1 MKKALCYFIAFIALL
16 VFCACDPALPNTAG
30 QVSVS
35 PIYWNVDRTRDS
47 ASAGTPDENGV
58 YTFRFVSEGKL
69 VSLKTADAQIAKE
82 VGARDAMGLSLDA
95 NGLITDVINI
105 EEIAAGINENYHIL
119 KIDGDQVHIHYSA
132 AAGSMPLVIDISN
145 GVGIIDVRP
154 DSDTPGQAV
163 TPEIYDT
170 VNVYSNADG
179 EILAI
184 FLLDRTDPTLPAF
197 SYEEARKTYSPG
209 TPGVITSG
217 FVNTTET
224 EITLSNV
231 VKHAQKEC
239 TVNWNK
245 ASASYDPE
253 ADVWMVDF
261 WTNGIVGGG
270 QSVYMDATG
279 KTLLIVYGE

>member
-1 MKKALCYFIAFIALL
+1 MKKSLCYFIIFIILL
-16 VFCACDPALPNTAG
+16 AFCACDPALPNTAG
-30 QVSVS
+30 QASVS
-35 PIYWNVDRTRDS
+35 PIYWNVDRMQ
-47 ASAGTPDENGV
+47 ASDPAGTPDENGV
-58 YTFRFVSEGKL
+58 YTFRFVSDGKL
-69 VSLKTADAQIAKE
+69 ISLKAADAQIAKE

-95 NGLITDVINI
+95 NGLITDVVNI
-105 EEIAAGINENYHIL
+105 EQIAAGINENYHIL

-132 AAGSMPLVIDISN
+132 AASSMPLVIDIAK

-154 DSDTPGQAV
+154 DSDTLGQAV

-197 SYEEARKTYSPG
+197 SYEEARKTYAPG

-224 EITLSNV
+224 EITSANV
-231 VKHAQKEC
+231 VKQAQKEC

-261 WTNGIVGGG
+261 WTVGIVGGG
-270 QSVYMDATG
+270 QSVYMDAKG